1 MSQPDTLNPMSTH
14 GLTRRVSGLLVPAS
28 AVPAPELT
36 REVWLREEA
45 KLLRRL
51 STLLRSHRVRAVLVC
66 EKPACR
72 ENPAI
77 HVEAAPDGTTV
88 MVCGCT
94 RREWR

>member
-51 STLLRSHRVRAVLVC
+51 SKLLDAHGVKAVLC
-66 EKPACR
+66 CAKPSCAGAPIIQR
-72 ENPAI
+72 EVRSDG
-77 HVEAAPDGTTV
+77 VERLL
-88 MVCGCT
+88 CGCT
-94 RREWR
+94 ARELR